1 MNPSEVLRELM
12 EGSFLSGATSEHDE
26 DEMMELLDGIN
37 WNSLRQA
44 LLLEAMPVYEFTASG
59 TANGRM
65 NYLSRNLFGIRAV
78 CLDEDIKFPLSADED
93 NQVNSYSLELWL
105 LEDCSLAVTSCY
117 RMRIGSSTYRSEYRT
132 VKAYDWQETDM
143 DVDFCCVADT
153 LEHMCEMIE
162 AHGFPVIEV

>member
-1 MNPSEVLRELM
+1 MNPNEVLRECM
-12 EGSFLSGATSEHDE
+12 ERFFLSGATSEHDE

-37 WNSLRQA
+37 WNALRQA
-44 LLLEAMPVYEFTASG
+44 LLLEAKPVYEFSASG

-78 CLDEDIKFPLSADED
+78 CLDEDIVYPLTVKED
-93 NQVNSYSLELWL
+93 NQINSYSYELWL
-105 LEDCSLAVTSCY
+105 LEDCSIAVTSCY
-117 RMRIGSSTYRSEYRT
+117 RMKIGGTTYRSEYRT
-132 VKAYDWQETDM
+132 IKSFDPMETEM

-153 LEHMCEMIE
+153 MEGMCDVID